1 MLIQTTFLKFF
12 PIFSHTLVHSQI
24 YATNS
29 NALRERLLG
38 NIMAKGVDIEQRRPQ
53 NISVKW
59 RIIPPQ
65 SHYKR
70 PTILRYDSFGL
81 H

>member
-29 NALRERLLG
+29 NALRERLLAING
-38 NIMAKGVDIEQRRPQ
+38 QGGKLEQRIPQ
-53 NISVKW
+53 NISAKW
-59 RIIPPQ
+59 GIIPSQ
-65 SHYKR
+65 SHFKR